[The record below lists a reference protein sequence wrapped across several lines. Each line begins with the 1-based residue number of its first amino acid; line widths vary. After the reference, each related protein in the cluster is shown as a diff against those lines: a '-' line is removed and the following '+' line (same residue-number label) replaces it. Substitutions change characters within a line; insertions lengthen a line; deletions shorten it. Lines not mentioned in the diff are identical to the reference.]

1 MPPKAT
7 SQSNPTSKR
16 CPGASGAGTGEQERK
31 PGMYTS
37 GMKSLYEHTAQ
48 VSSLNTEM
56 KLMVI
61 LRVDQNT
68 DQKSS
73 YCNY

>member
-1 MPPKAT
+1 MSPKAA
-7 SQSNPTSKR
+7 SQSNPTSMMY
-16 CPGASGAGTGEQERK
+16 PGTSGAGTGKQERK

-37 GMKSLYEHTAQ
+37 GVKSLHEHTAQ

-61 LRVDQNT
+61 LRVDQ
-68 DQKSS
+68 DRHQKSS